1 MYQVFGSRQ
10 SSEPKVWKVI
20 EIVNDLLHCWRGGDG
35 KGRRWRWLRRCPWIH
50 AGPRR
55 APNVPS
61 PKGTRVCPLP
71 FHLPSRR
78 PNPGPFKHPYVP
90 ATGTQRAKMYIIMHW
105 IATYMCPRLHVVCQT
120 NVVTWSW
127 DRKYLNLNC
136 TLTPGSGGQVCD
148 LWLWYHHIRIVQYKL
163 EYKHVTFNCWIYA
176 EWWPIFT
183 LIFKNIQIYECHLKT
198 YFPTSCPASFCL
210 WVKGQNSQAHGPF
223 IK

>member
-1 MYQVFGSRQ
+1 MYQVFGSRH
-10 SSEPKVWKVI
+10 SWEPMVWKV
-20 EIVNDLLHCWRGGDG
+20 IVNDLLHCWLGGDG
-35 KGRRWRWLRRCPWIH
+35 KGRRWSWLRRCPWIH

-78 PNPGPFKHPYVP
+78 PNPSPFKHPYVP

-136 TLTPGSGGQVCD
+136 ALTLGLEGKYVICGYDITTSGLYNTSWSTNMWHSTVGYMLSGD
-148 LWLWYHHIRIVQYKL
+148 QYSL
-163 EYKHVTFNCWIYA
+163 
-176 EWWPIFT
+176 
-183 LIFKNIQIYECHLKT
+183 
-198 YFPTSCPASFCL
+198 
-210 WVKGQNSQAHGPF
+210 
-223 IK
+223 